1 MKKALGMVEIVGLS
15 TAIFVADIMIKT
27 ANVEI
32 IEIENT
38 KGLGYM
44 TVKVVGDVGAV
55 NAAVSA
61 GKNEAMSY
69 GNYVSS
75 VVIARPHDEMYYTMI
90 EDKEENIKVQ
100 EELIDGQVQEEIK
113 DDNIEAFE
121 VEQTP
126 SEVEKEEIEE
136 IEEIEE
142 NADVIDDEE
151 TDKSSSE
158 EDILEEVEKNDT
170 KKNKSAKKSKG
181 NKKK

>member
-75 VVIARPHDEMYYTMI
+75 IVIARPHDEMYYTMI
-90 EDKEENIKVQ
+90 EDKEEKIKVQ
-100 EELIDGQVQEEIK
+100 EELIDEQVQEEIK

-126 SEVEKEEIEE
+126 FEVEK
-136 IEEIEE
+136 EEIEE
-142 NADVIDDEE
+142 NADVIDDEDIVE
-151 TDKSSSE
+151 SSNE
-158 EDILEEVEKNDT
+158 EEIMEEVEKDDT
-170 KKNKSAKKSKG
+170 KKSKSAKKSKG

>member
-1 MKKALGMVEIVGLS
+1 MKKALGMIEIVGLS

-55 NAAVSA
+55 KAAVSA

-75 VVIARPHDEMYYTMI
+75 IVIARPHDEMYYTMI
-90 EDKEENIKVQ
+90 EDKEEDTKVQ
-100 EELIDGQVQEEIK
+100 EEIVEEKVQVEIK
-113 DDNIEAFE
+113 
-121 VEQTP
+121 
-126 SEVEKEEIEE
+126 
-136 IEEIEE
+136 
-142 NADVIDDEE
+142 
-151 TDKSSSE
+151 
-158 EDILEEVEKNDT
+158 
-170 KKNKSAKKSKG
+170 
-181 NKKK
+181 

>member
-90 EDKEENIKVQ
+90 EDKEE
-100 EELIDGQVQEEIK
+100 EIK

-126 SEVEKEEIEE
+126 FEVEK
-136 IEEIEE
+136 EEIEE
-142 NADVIDDEE
+142 NADVIDDEDIVE
-151 TDKSSSE
+151 SSNE
-158 EDILEEVEKNDT
+158 EEIMEEVEKDDT
-170 KKNKSAKKSKG
+170 KKSKSAKKSKG

>member
-100 EELIDGQVQEEIK
+100 GQIVEEKVQEEIK
-113 DDNIEAFE
+113 TDKIGAFE
-121 VEQTP
+121 VEK
-126 SEVEKEEIEE
+126 EK
-136 IEEIEE
+136 IEE
-142 NADVIDDEE
+142 NAEVIDDEE

-158 EDILEEVEKNDT
+158 EEILEEVEKNDT
-170 KKNKSAKKSKG
+170 KKNKSAKKAKG

>member
-90 EDKEENIKVQ
+90 EDKEEDTKVQ
-100 EELIDGQVQEEIK
+100 EEIVEEKVQEEIK
-113 DDNIEAFE
+113 EEIKEDNVEVLD
-121 VEQTP
+121 VEQIP
-126 SEVEKEEIEE
+126 FEDEKEEI
-136 IEEIEE
+136 IEE
-142 NADVIDDEE
+142 NADVIDDEDTVE
-151 TDKSSSE
+151 SSNE
-158 EDILEEVEKNDT
+158 EEILEEVEKDDT
-170 KKNKSAKKSKG
+170 KKSKSAKKMKG

>member
-1 MKKALGMVEIVGLS
+1 MIEIVGLS

-44 TVKVVGDVGAV
+44 TVKIVGDVGAV
-55 NAAVSA
+55 KAAVSA

-75 VVIARPHDEMYYTMI
+75 IVIARPHDEMYYTMI
-90 EDKEENIKVQ
+90 EDKEEDTKVQ
-100 EELIDGQVQEEIK
+100 EEIVEEKVQEEIK
-113 DDNIEAFE
+113 EEIKEEVKDDNVKVLDAEQIPFEA
-121 VEQTP
+121 
-126 SEVEKEEIEE
+126 EKEET
-136 IEEIEE
+136 IEE
-142 NADVIDDEE
+142 NADVIDDEDTVE
-151 TDKSSSE
+151 SSNE
-158 EDILEEVEKNDT
+158 EEIMEEVEKDDT
-170 KKNKSAKKSKG
+170 KKSKSAKKMKG

>member
-1 MKKALGMVEIVGLS
+1 MKKALGMIEIVGLS

-100 EELIDGQVQEEIK
+100 EELIDEQVQEEIK

-126 SEVEKEEIEE
+126 FEVEKVEIE
-136 IEEIEE
+136 EEIEE
-142 NADVIDDEE
+142 NADVIDEEE

-158 EDILEEVEKNDT
+158 EEILEEVEKNDT
-170 KKNKSAKKSKG
+170 KKNKSTKKVKG

>member
-1 MKKALGMVEIVGLS
+1 MKKALGMIEIVGLS

-100 EELIDGQVQEEIK
+100 EELIDEQVQEEIK

-126 SEVEKEEIEE
+126 FEVEKVEIE
-136 IEEIEE
+136 EEIEE

-158 EDILEEVEKNDT
+158 EEILEEVEKNDT
-170 KKNKSAKKSKG
+170 KKNKSTKKVKG

>member
-90 EDKEENIKVQ
+90 EDKEEKIKVQ
-100 EELIDGQVQEEIK
+100 EELIDEQVQEEIK

-126 SEVEKEEIEE
+126 FEVEK
-136 IEEIEE
+136 EE
-142 NADVIDDEE
+142 NADVIDDEDTVE
-151 TDKSSSE
+151 SSNE
-158 EDILEEVEKNDT
+158 EEIMEEVEKDDT
-170 KKNKSAKKSKG
+170 KKSKSAKKSKG

>member
-90 EDKEENIKVQ
+90 EDKEEKIKVQ
-100 EELIDGQVQEEIK
+100 EELIDEQVQEEIK

-126 SEVEKEEIEE
+126 SEVEKEE